1 MDRHVTSIRRT
12 LASVVPRVLVVAF
25 ALAVPS
31 AHALAPACPP
41 DRTSLTTDEL
51 LAEPPADATSVVLE
65 GIVTGVFMGADEL
78 GGFYLQNDVAD
89 TPTGVFVYAPRQ
101 EPVKPGDRL
110 RVEGR
115 FGHHHGRP
123 QLARIDDIET
133 CGSGRLP
140 EPVALELPRDA
151 QRLQDFE
158 DVRVRFG
165 QTLTVTGHH
174 ELERYGSLTLSA
186 EGRLWHPG
194 QTGQFD
200 DHDHAERRI
209 VLDDGSYR
217 ARPEPVPYLDDR
229 GTRRV
234 GSQVTGLTGI
244 LTHAFDAHRL
254 HPTETPQWEGGSRPD
269 PPDPATDGAL
279 RIVTANMENDFITL
293 GERGAASRAERQRQ
307 EAKLNA
313 ALLPLKADLI
323 TAIELENR
331 PAARERLIERLS
343 QQGDT
348 TYQAVRHPAPGTDAI
363 KVGITYRADRLELLD
378 AVADQDRVHHRP
390 PLLAWFG
397 TPEGEALFGVVAV
410 HFKAKSGCPS
420 SGDVDRGQGCW
431 NERRTAQ
438 AQRLAQWI
446 EQERRDELPVIVAG
460 DLNAYAK
467 EDPIRVLRE
476 AGKRD
481 LVHAEPDRAYS
492 YVFRGQSGQLDYLLG
507 PEGIAERVGEA
518 GSWAINADEPAFL
531 GFDGSQPAEGPW
543 RASDH
548 DPVWMNLRVD

>member
-1 MDRHVTSIRRT
+1 MERHVPSRRPLWAAT
-12 LASVVPRVLVVAF
+12 LLLAALTLVAPP
-25 ALAVPS
+25 AL
-31 AHALAPACPP
+31 ALAPACPS
-41 DRTSLTTDEL
+41 DNASLTTNEL
-51 LAEPPADATSVVLE
+51 LADPPGHDTPVVLE
-65 GIVTGVFMGADEL
+65 GIVTGVFMGNDQL
-78 GGFYLQNDVAD
+78 GGFYLQNDESDRA
-89 TPTGVFVYAPRQ
+89 TGLFVYAPGQ
-101 EPVKPGDRL
+101 EPVTPGDRL
-110 RVEGR
+110 RVQGR

-123 QLARIDDIET
+123 QLARVDGIKT

-140 EPVALELPRDA
+140 EPVTLELPRDA
-151 QRLQDFE
+151 QRLSDFE
-158 DVRVRFG
+158 DVRVRFE

-186 EGRLWHPG
+186 GGRLWHPG
-194 QTGQFD
+194 QTGEFD

-217 ARPEPVPYLDDR
+217 ARPDPVPYLDDQ

-254 HPTETPQWEGGSRPD
+254 HPTQSPQWEGGARPEA
-269 PPDPATDGAL
+269 PERAADGAL
-279 RIVTANMENDFITL
+279 RIATANLENDFVTL
-293 GERGAASRAERQRQ
+293 GERGASSRAERVRQ
-307 EAKLNA
+307 EAKLNT
-313 ALLPLKADLI
+313 ALRPLKADVI
-323 TAIELENR
+323 TTIELENR
-331 PAARERLIERLS
+331 PAARERLIERLN
-343 QQGDT
+343 QHGDI

-363 KVGITYRADRLELLD
+363 KVGMSYRPDRLELLD
-378 AVADQDRVHHRP
+378 AVADGDRVHHRP

-397 TPEGEALFGVVAV
+397 TLDGEPLFGIVAV

-420 SGDVDRGQGCW
+420 SGDIDRGQGCW

-438 AQRLAQWI
+438 AERLAQWI
-446 EQERRDELPVIVAG
+446 EQERRDGLPVIIAG
-460 DLNAYAK
+460 DLNAYAA
-467 EDPIRVLRE
+467 EDPLRLLRE

-481 LVHAEPDRAYS
+481 LVHAEPDQAYS

-507 PEGIAERVGEA
+507 PRDLEERVGKA

-548 DPVWMNLRVD
+548 DPVWLDLQRD